1 MRFPVTAVMA
11 LAVSMPAVRT
21 LQGSDSQSPAERY
34 SSLLDEYRRRLKDFT
49 AATQQA
55 KTEEERRAAFEEKRP
70 DNSAFAARFW
80 KLAEDHPDDPA
91 AVDALVWVALH
102 VPDHPLSDKALAL
115 LLERHI
121 KSEKLGPVCRRLAS
135 SAEGQVDG
143 TDVERLRR
151 ILAENPHRSV
161 KGPACFELGNYF
173 KGRAEMVR
181 YARQAAA
188 DVVEQA
194 EAEHGKDA
202 IRRLRAE
209 NPDDLTREA
218 ERLLDRAKNDY
229 GDIEYYYKKRGT
241 LSEAARLQ
249 LDEIRSLAVGMAA
262 PEIASVD
269 LDGERMSL
277 ADYRGKVVV
286 LSFWASWCA
295 PCMEMVPHE
304 RSLVERLRG
313 QPFALLG
320 VNGDENKADAERA
333 ATREK
338 MTWRSWWDGGQVGP
352 IVTAW
357 NVSSW
362 PTVYVL
368 DAQGVIRYK
377 NLRGKEL
384 DEAVDTL
391 LKEVRRSGP
400 DAR

>member
-1 MRFPVTAVMA
+1 MRFSVAAVVA
-11 LAVSMPAVRT
+11 FAVSMPAIQT
-21 LQGSDSQSPAERY
+21 LQGSDSQSPAEQY
-34 SSLLDEYRRRLKDFT
+34 SSLLDEHRRQLKDFSD
-49 AATQQA
+49 ATQQA
-55 KTEEERRAAFEEKRP
+55 KTDEERRKAFEEKHP

-80 KLAEDHPDDPA
+80 KLAQDHPDDPA
-91 AVDALVWVALH
+91 AVDALVWVALY
-102 VPDHPLSDKALAL
+102 VPDRPLSEKALAL

-121 KSEKLGPVCRRLAS
+121 KSEKLGPICRRIAL
-135 SAEGQVDG
+135 SARGQVDG

-161 KGPACFELGNYF
+161 KGPACFELGSYF

-188 DVVEQA
+188 DVIKQA
-194 EAEHGKDA
+194 EAEHGKEA

-209 NPDDLTREA
+209 NPDDLMQEA
-218 ERLLDRAKNDY
+218 ERLLDRAEDDY
-229 GDIEYYYKKRGT
+229 GDVEYFHKKRGT

-249 LDEIRSLAVGMAA
+249 LDEIRNLAVGMAA
-262 PEIASVD
+262 PEIASAD

-286 LSFWASWCA
+286 LNFWASWCA
-295 PCMEMVPHE
+295 PCMAMVPHE
-304 RSLVERLRG
+304 RSLVERLQG

-320 VNGDENKADAERA
+320 VNGDGDKADAEMA

-357 NVSSW
+357 NVNSW

-377 NLRGKEL
+377 DLRGKEL

-391 LKEVRRSGP
+391 LKEMRRSGP